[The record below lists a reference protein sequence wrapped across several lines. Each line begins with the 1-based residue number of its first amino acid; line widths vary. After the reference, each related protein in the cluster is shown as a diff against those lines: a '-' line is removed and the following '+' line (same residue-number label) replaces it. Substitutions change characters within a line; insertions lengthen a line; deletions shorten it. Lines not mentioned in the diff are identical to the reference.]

1 MKSYQKKISKVKES
15 IEIINSEAILE
26 KAGEGLLNLSIELGF
41 EVLRQMLELDV
52 TELAG
57 EKGRHSKSRTSY
69 RHGSESTKVVLGGE
83 KRSIQKPRVRSLGG
97 AELRLP
103 TLSIF
108 QDEEPLSRAVLSR
121 LLCGVSTRK
130 YERTLDAAAE
140 ERSCASKSEV
150 SRRFVSGIESL
161 MEEFF
166 ARPITNDYPVIM
178 IDGVSVGEM
187 TVVAAMG
194 IASDGRKQVL
204 GLVEGATE
212 NHIVVKSLLSDLIS
226 KGLTIETPRLFVLDG
241 GKGLSKA
248 VHDTFGRN
256 VLIQRC
262 QVHKKRNVLSHL
274 PESEQTNTSLAISCA
289 YMEFDYDK
297 AKSSLELIAD
307 NLENRYPK
315 AAASLREGLHET
327 LTVHRLKVPGL
338 LRQTLA
344 TTNPLESANSVAR
357 SVVRRVTSWKDGEHI
372 IRTLAAGFMEAE
384 KGFRRIK
391 GYRQIPLLTTALY
404 NCLDTNS
411 SNCLAKLA

>member
-1 MKSYQKKISKVKES
+1 MKSYQKKVSEVKES

-57 EKGRHSKSRTSY
+57 EKGRHSKNRTSY

-97 AELRLP
+97 VELSLP

-150 SRRFVSGIESL
+150 SRRFVSGLESL

-187 TVVAAMG
+187 MVVAAMG

-226 KGLTIETPRLFVLDG
+226 RGLTIETPRLFVLDG

-248 VHDTFGRN
+248 VHDTLGGN
-256 VLIQRC
+256 ALIQRC

-274 PESEQTNTSLAISCA
+274 PESEQTNTGLAISRA

-297 AKSSLELIAD
+297 AKLSLELIAD

-315 AAASLREGLHET
+315 AAASLREGLDET